1 MPRSCQPTAAKTRGE
16 GELGLPFRARL
27 IKLSAHHQNNLL
39 RLLETTD
46 PSQIESEY
54 DVIIDGTGPAGFA
67 AAIASARGGAK
78 TLLFSSA
85 ETIGGFSLN
94 TFVHS
99 LCGLYVVSQ
108 DMIPRPANGGLALEI
123 AERLLTSDAA
133 RGPRR
138 VGPFDMLF
146 QSPVQYAALCL
157 DICQREKNL
166 TLALNTALASVEAT
180 ESRIESVGFEGR
192 TEPVRAR
199 AFVDSTREAELAFL
213 AGADFEGT
221 ESCSRRRQAF
231 IFSIRNQDADALD
244 EDGRRIFSER
254 LVEGIRQGVLSPQI
268 GLAVI
273 RLVQMDE
280 NPDACVGLDAEGD
293 HFSALNPDSL
303 IRFQILSGNL
313 ALELGGF
320 LRSGTPGFE
329 KCEVAVVP
337 AQACERESRRVTGRY
352 RLTEEDL
359 RSCPHFED
367 AVCLSGWPQLAD
379 PSLLGSV
386 TLDPS
391 RSKTCSVP
399 LRSLI
404 SKDIGNLLLAG
415 RCISSAYV
423 AQGALRVIGTAWAI
437 GQAAGLAAAAT
448 ARSESQTIPV
458 GTENGIAAGIRA
470 ALQSG
475 L

>member
-1 MPRSCQPTAAKTRGE
+1 M
-16 GELGLPFRARL
+16 
-27 IKLSAHHQNNLL
+27 IKLRSLHQNNLL

-67 AAIASARGGAK
+67 AGIASAREGAK

-85 ETIGGFSLN
+85 EMLGGFSMN

-108 DMIPRPANGGLALEI
+108 DMIPRPANGGLALEF
-123 AERLLTSDAA
+123 AECLLNSDAA
-133 RGPRR
+133 RGPQR

-146 QSPVQYAALCL
+146 QSPIQYAAQCH
-157 DICQREKNL
+157 DFCKREKNL
-166 TLALNTALASVEAT
+166 TLALRTSLASVNT
-180 ESRIESVGFEGR
+180 GESLIESVCFEGR
-192 TEPVRAR
+192 QEPVRAR
-199 AFVDSTREAELAFL
+199 AFLDSTREAELAFL

-231 IFSIRNQDADALD
+231 IFSIWNHEANALD

-254 LVEGIRQGVLSPQI
+254 LVEAIRKGLLSPQI

-293 HFSALNPDSL
+293 HFSALNPGSL

-320 LRSGTPGFE
+320 LRSGMPGFE

-337 AQACERESRRVTGRY
+337 AQACERESRRITGRH

-359 RSCPHFED
+359 KSCPDFED
-367 AVCLSGWPQLAD
+367 AVCRAGWPQLAD
-379 PSLLGSV
+379 PSLLGTV
-386 TLDPS
+386 AFDPN
-391 RSKTCSVP
+391 RPGACPIP

-404 SKDIGNLLLAG
+404 SKDIGNLLMAG

-423 AQGALRVIGTAWAI
+423 AQGALRVIGTSWAI

-448 ARSESQTIPV
+448 ARSESQTIPE
-458 GTENGIAAGIRA
+458 GTENGVAAGIRA
-470 ALQSG
+470 ALESG